1 MGRFLLYLFVI
12 YIIFF
17 LLKFI
22 INLWR
27 RKSGLGSGGFIK
39 HNINKKQTNSIYDKS
54 KAVDADFEEIK

>member
-1 MGRFLLYLFVI
+1 MGRFLLYLFVL

-17 LLKFI
+17 LLKVV

-27 RKSGLGSGGFIK
+27 RKSGFRSGGFFK
-39 HNINKKQTNSIYDKS
+39 HNINKKQTNSVYDKS

>member
-1 MGRFLLYLFVI
+1 MGRFLLYLFVL

-17 LLKFI
+17 LLKYI

-27 RKSGLGSGGFIK
+27 RKSGFRSGGFIK
-39 HNINKKQTNSIYDKS
+39 HNINKKQTNSVYDKS